1 MSLMC
6 LVNGKSQIKET
17 VFENRFMHV
26 PELNRLGANITLN
39 KDKAFIDGNQLLRS
53 SSNG

>member
-6 LVNGKSQIKET
+6 IVNGTSQIKET

-26 PELNRLGANITLN
+26 PELNRLGAI
-39 KDKAFIDGNQLLRS
+39 LLLIRIRLYRR
-53 SSNG
+53 